1 MRKSILFCWL
11 LMMISL
17 LSAQH
22 IQEITGLNPDHVV
35 VDYDCYSGTLNRY
48 QDRLYANNSYKVEE
62 YQILP
67 NNELIRI
74 SYYQKSDNFSRGSII
89 SDGYLYVIDQ
99 KTGVPQILI
108 FNIQVSPMVFETAIN
123 SPMAPYYNDANIAA
137 YQNYLL
143 ISERNLGL
151 TLKFDTQTRQF
162 VDNLMDLEKPFV
174 VSDSVLISCRKIE
187 NTDQTSF
194 VLSFY
199 NLNNCSTNS
208 YGELINEVVIDDD
221 SNCSEILKMKTEGD
235 LLYLMGYAYFRVM
248 NIEDIMNPQTICCK
262 SDIPFEPNS
271 HYEYTDLLLH
281 DYALFTVDY
290 SMKLKVFDIR
300 DSSWST
306 TLYEDDAISWCQA
319 GTLLLNYPV
328 LYRSN
333 GKTLNMYNVE
343 NSVNLIN
350 RYGIYR
356 DDVVQNYNHVAYY
369 NRKTALI
376 TICDLFSEQPDTY
389 LFKEHLDE
397 LYQIILKDQKL
408 FLNYTYLNQ
417 PYIEYYDTSVYPYQL
432 IDTVEGFYYN
442 IKLIGEYLYA
452 SRNENT
458 LNINYVWHIED
469 NSLEYIT
476 QFNGNIQNTSGY
488 DDPTCFVNANHNLV
502 EFRNVS
508 NPGEILFSHV
518 FSGINEY
525 GIIYPYLI
533 NQETAFYVNFSGN
546 STFHH
551 FDSEG
556 IYQTSSVFNFPNL
569 CVYNEILSYSASD
582 SDLMKTFYV
591 GDGLLTQ
598 LGSFNMPIKGQARF
612 YPEFNKMVYNA
623 GGEISVFN
631 FEYCLSKDETPTLT
645 HKVSVYPNPSVNS
658 PLTFKMQEKIN
669 KGTLSIYNIKGQLI
683 KTDLVNNIDEYVWD
697 KKNSQKQTVSSGIYF
712 YRINAGKTQYNGKLM
727 ILK

>member
-235 LLYLMGYAYFRVM
+235 LLYLMGYAYLRISK
-248 NIEDIMNPQTICCK
+248 NTI
-262 SDIPFEPNS
+262 F
-271 HYEYTDLLLH
+271 
-281 DYALFTVDY
+281 
-290 SMKLKVFDIR
+290 
-300 DSSWST
+300 W
-306 TLYEDDAISWCQA
+306 
-319 GTLLLNYPV
+319 
-328 LYRSN
+328 
-333 GKTLNMYNVE
+333 
-343 NSVNLIN
+343 
-350 RYGIYR
+350 
-356 DDVVQNYNHVAYY
+356 
-369 NRKTALI
+369 
-376 TICDLFSEQPDTY
+376 
-389 LFKEHLDE
+389 
-397 LYQIILKDQKL
+397 
-408 FLNYTYLNQ
+408 
-417 PYIEYYDTSVYPYQL
+417 
-432 IDTVEGFYYN
+432 
-442 IKLIGEYLYA
+442 
-452 SRNENT
+452 
-458 LNINYVWHIED
+458 
-469 NSLEYIT
+469 
-476 QFNGNIQNTSGY
+476 
-488 DDPTCFVNANHNLV
+488 
-502 EFRNVS
+502 
-508 NPGEILFSHV
+508 
-518 FSGINEY
+518 
-525 GIIYPYLI
+525 
-533 NQETAFYVNFSGN
+533 
-546 STFHH
+546 
-551 FDSEG
+551 
-556 IYQTSSVFNFPNL
+556 
-569 CVYNEILSYSASD
+569 
-582 SDLMKTFYV
+582 
-591 GDGLLTQ
+591 
-598 LGSFNMPIKGQARF
+598 
-612 YPEFNKMVYNA
+612 
-623 GGEISVFN
+623 
-631 FEYCLSKDETPTLT
+631 
-645 HKVSVYPNPSVNS
+645 
-658 PLTFKMQEKIN
+658 
-669 KGTLSIYNIKGQLI
+669 
-683 KTDLVNNIDEYVWD
+683 
-697 KKNSQKQTVSSGIYF
+697 
-712 YRINAGKTQYNGKLM
+712 
-727 ILK
+727 